1 MNLKRLLIFHAVIT
15 LAAGVTLVIAPG
27 LIPSLV
33 GIHFNKDAYFL
44 SYLLAGAEF
53 AIAFLSYRGT
63 TVKNSRALYLLVQ
76 TFIVFHATTAL
87 LELYA
92 LIQGFDAR
100 IWFNVAGRALIVG
113 LFWYYGFVKSNSTY
127 SD

>member
-33 GIHFNKDAYFL
+33 GVQVNKGAYLL

-53 AIAFLSYRGT
+53 AIGFLSYRAT
-63 TVKNSRALYLLVQ
+63 FVKNTRPLVQ
-76 TFIVFHATTAL
+76 TFIVFHATSAL
-87 LELYA
+87 LEVYA

-100 IWFNVAGRALIVG
+100 IWFNVAGRAVIVG
-113 LFWYYGFVKSNSTY
+113 LFWYYGFEKSNATY
-127 SD
+127 DE